1 MWTSGLSTPLSAQA
15 LKIHHT
21 QENNRFIAPRHAP
34 VPRQRRDSGAW
45 VQSGPRRTSGRQ
57 KGDPRPDQ
65 KEEEEKE
72 DGAVARRNSG
82 KRAYIPTPLGEW
94 DGQPFVFPPWT
105 DEEDTQRSDRN
116 TSCHICTQ
124 GSKSWRGNFTKLL
137 ACGFCPKIF
146 CSRCLFHINGS
157 DTVDE
162 SEAFIAEKQGTGWLC
177 FMCCGIC
184 ACQGHTGRPL
194 DWHKRAS
201 WVGVTGG
208 GLVMNKQK
216 QPRMSMR
223 STRESAHQDQA
234 TEEET
239 AAAEEPFVAAAAL
252 PVLATPER
260 GSDGGAGL
268 MVSPECIVRE
278 GTPVPSLSKPPPP
291 PPPLAVVDAPP
302 DARQRD
308 ADAKPCAPTPVPA
321 PAPATAPTP
330 APQCGAALVGRKVRA
345 YWEAEQDWFPG
356 TLSAFNKR
364 TKQHKIS
371 YDDGDWELV
380 TLPDATVQLLE

>member
-124 GSKSWRGNFTKLL
+124 GSKSWRGNFTKPL

-194 DWHKRAS
+194 DWHKRAG

-252 PVLATPER
+252 PVLASPER

-278 GTPVPSLSKPPPP
+278 GTPVPSLLSRRHRRRRLLSWMRRRMRVSAMLMPSPARPRLCP
-291 PPPLAVVDAPP
+291 RLRPRRRPRLRRSVAPRWW
-302 DARQRD
+302 A
-308 ADAKPCAPTPVPA
+308 AKCAPT
-321 PAPATAPTP
+321 
-330 APQCGAALVGRKVRA
+330 GRLSRIGFRA
-345 YWEAEQDWFPG
+345 
-356 TLSAFNKR
+356 R
-364 TKQHKIS
+364 
-371 YDDGDWELV
+371 
-380 TLPDATVQLLE
+380 